1 MNNSIFELQAEAR
14 KRVIRGVCLQI
25 IKIIKT
31 KPKAIDQIYKPL
43 NISKETLKELVFEHY
58 PDFFTIKRSQDSNM
72 KPIDSIKA
80 TDKALDFY
88 IENSQFVN

>member
-25 IKIIKT
+25 IKLIKT
-31 KPKAIDQIYKPL
+31 KTKTIDQIYKPL

-58 PDFFTIKRSQDSNM
+58 PGFFTIKRSQDSDM
-72 KPIDSIKA
+72 KPVDLITA
-80 TDKALDFY
+80 TDKALNFY
-88 IENSQFVN
+88 IENSRFID